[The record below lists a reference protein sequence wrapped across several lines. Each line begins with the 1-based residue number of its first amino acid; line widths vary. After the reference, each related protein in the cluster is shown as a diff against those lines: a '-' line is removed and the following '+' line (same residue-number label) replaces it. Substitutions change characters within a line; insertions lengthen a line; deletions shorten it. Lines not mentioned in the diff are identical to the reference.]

1 LAKGIFD
8 FTEVLTAEKANKT
21 TKLPALPVPDS
32 ARGLARSQ
40 RNTTSQP
47 GLRSS
52 AKLSTERVDPNKR
65 TLHAGNLT
73 PVSSGVLRAKLMER
87 IHKELEE

>member
-1 LAKGIFD
+1 
-8 FTEVLTAEKANKT
+8 VLTGDKASKT
-21 TKLPALPVPDS
+21 TKLPALQVPDS
-32 ARGLARSQ
+32 ARGLTRTQ

-52 AKLSTERVDPNKR
+52 AKLSTERLDPKQR
-65 TLHAGNLT
+65 ISYPGNLT
-73 PVSSGVLRAKLMER
+73 PVSSRALRAKLMER